1 MSYNKLPK
9 KIAWLQCVGSRNQ
22 EHPYCSTICCMY
34 ATKQAMLTKQRL
46 GADAEARIFTM
57 DERAFSKEFNAYFDQ
72 AKEMGVD
79 YTRCR
84 ISGIREDAETRD
96 LSCATRNGRQAGR
109 RAL

>member
-1 MSYNKLPK
+1 
-9 KIAWLQCVGSRNQ
+9 
-22 EHPYCSTICCMY
+22 MY

-46 GADAEARIFTM
+46 GPNAEARIFTM

-84 ISGIREDAETRD
+84 VSGIREDPETRD
-96 LSCATRNGRQAGR
+96 LFVRYVPSRRWQAGR